1 MLIDE
6 KTQFLITRWVMR
18 CSPLLNVAKYT
29 PAAKRLMSM
38 LRVSAEYALMMIG
51 SRLSRFPPH
60 APARQQK

>member
-1 MLIDE
+1 
-6 KTQFLITRWVMR
+6 MR

-29 PAAKRLMSM
+29 PAAKLLMSM